1 MKVIVGIYKYEE
13 VEVEVDDK
21 FTPIE
26 ERKRYIKST
35 RFPDFTKIAAL
46 SEKTY
51 AEFVKAVEDKTGCPV
66 ISKGKRQCEEFSI
79 FTTSPIFHLKF
90 CTK

>member
-66 ISKGKRQCEEFSI
+66 ISKGNSKKPGGTISMIYTLDRLLLY
-79 FTTSPIFHLKF
+79 H
-90 CTK
+90 